1 MANRN
6 YRDDL
11 ERLMK
16 RGVNY
21 FDAKRM
27 LIKRMEQIKSTDIK
41 YDYDNHKKH
50 CGKCGTEIISKY
62 DYIIEQTNYVCF
74 VWYQCS
80 NCQEVNELV
89 A

>member
-27 LIKRMEQIKSTDIK
+27 LIKRMEQVKSTDWCGRFEDTLGLK
-41 YDYDNHKKH
+41 NECCSDPSLSFQSTTGGDYWNCHK
-50 CGKCGTEIISKY
+50 CGK
-62 DYIIEQTNYVCF
+62 QTP
-74 VWYQCS
+74 
-80 NCQEVNELV
+80 
-89 A
+89 ARA